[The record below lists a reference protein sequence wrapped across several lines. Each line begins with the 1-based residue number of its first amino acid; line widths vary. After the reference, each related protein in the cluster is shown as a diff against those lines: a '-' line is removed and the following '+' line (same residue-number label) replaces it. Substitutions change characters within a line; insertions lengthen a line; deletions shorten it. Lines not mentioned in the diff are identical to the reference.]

1 MAKKKI
7 SKWERNLETVKRAQ
21 QRAID
26 AIMELEHQ
34 GYWVSEDLKKS
45 VFKPLKKRYSTK
57 EAEKLYKGF
66 FNARS
71 IKATAIKRN
80 KKNPLQTKMTKGFVI
95 NNSPQKIKNKINDA
109 TYSEQLKY
117 RKDHES
123 EDIAKQA
130 YSQMKWAMENHPTR
144 DVANTIKFI
153 MDNLS
158 MKTISY
164 KDVGEAFKTDKWSED
179 EFIKNFSKAYNE
191 NEKRA
196 MAYLN
201 YFYKMGHSSEMAY
214 ASFIKQSRIHS
225 EYAFGKTFSK
235 MKDEDV
241 VKLYDFFEDNEVWNA
256 FKENFDPSDFND
268 VQSNTLFST
277 ITDLLNEGISRN
289 KVNNYLI
296 NGDIDGL
303 EELLLSLKEKN

>member
-26 AIMELEHQ
+26 AIIELEQQ

-45 VFKPLKKRYSTK
+45 VFKPLKKRYSSK

-66 FNARS
+66 FNVRS
-71 IKATAIKRN
+71 IKARTIKRN
-80 KKNPLQTKMTKGFVI
+80 KKNPLQTRMTKGFVLNAPKKI
-95 NNSPQKIKNKINDA
+95 ENKIKSSV
-109 TYSEQLKY
+109 YSEQLKY
-117 RKDHES
+117 RKGYES

-130 YSQMKWAMENHPTR
+130 YSQMKWAIENHPTR

-158 MKTISY
+158 MTKTSY
-164 KDVGEAFKTDKWSED
+164 KDVEKAFKTGKWTED
-179 EFIKNFSKAYNE
+179 EFIEKFSALYNK
-191 NEKRA
+191 NEKFA
-196 MAYLN
+196 MSYLN
-201 YFYKMGHSSEMAY
+201 DFYKMGHSSEMAY
-214 ASFIKQSRIHS
+214 NSFMKQSRIHS

-235 MKDEDV
+235 MDDEDIT
-241 VKLYDFFEDNEVWNA
+241 KLYDFFENNDVWNE
-256 FKENFDPSDFND
+256 FKNNYDPSDYND
-268 VQSNTLFST
+268 VQSNIIFST
-277 ITDLLNEGISRN
+277 ITDLLNKGVSRN

-303 EELLLSLKEKN
+303 EELLLSLKDKN

>member
-1 MAKKKI
+1 MTKKKI

-45 VFKPLKKRYSTK
+45 VFKPLKKRYSSK
-57 EAEKLYKGF
+57 EAEKIYKGF
-66 FNARS
+66 FNVRS

-80 KKNPLQTKMTKGFVI
+80 KKKPLQTKITKGFVL
-95 NNSPQKIKNKINDA
+95 NDA
-109 TYSEQLKY
+109 PKQIEKRIKSSVYSEQLKY

-158 MKTISY
+158 MTKTSY
-164 KDVGEAFKTDKWSED
+164 KDVEKAFKTGKWTED
-179 EFIKNFSKAYNE
+179 EFIEKFSDLYNK
-191 NEKRA
+191 NEKKA
-196 MAYLN
+196 MSYLN
-201 YFYKMGHSSEMAY
+201 DFYKMGHSSEMAY
-214 ASFIKQSRIHS
+214 KSFMKQSRIHS
-225 EYAFGKTFSK
+225 EYAFGSTFSK
-235 MKDEDV
+235 MKDEDIT
-241 VKLYDFFEDNEVWNA
+241 KLYDFFEDNDVWNE
-256 FKENFDPSDFND
+256 FKEIYDPSDYND
-268 VQSNTLFST
+268 VQSNILFST

-303 EELLLSLKEKN
+303 EELLLSLKDKN

>member
-1 MAKKKI
+1 MAKKKM

-26 AIMELEHQ
+26 AIMELEQQ

-45 VFKPLKKRYSTK
+45 VFKPLKKRYSSK

-80 KKNPLQTKMTKGFVI
+80 KKNPLQTKITKGFVL
-95 NNSPQKIKNKINDA
+95 NNAPKQIENRIKSSV
-109 TYSEQLKY
+109 YSEQLKY

-130 YSQMKWAMENHPTR
+130 YSQMKWAIENHPTR

-158 MKTISY
+158 MTKTSY
-164 KDVGEAFKTDKWSED
+164 KDVEKAFKTGKWTED
-179 EFIKNFSKAYNE
+179 EFIEKFSALYNK
-191 NEKRA
+191 NEKFA
-196 MAYLN
+196 MSYLN
-201 YFYKMGHSSEMAY
+201 DFYKMGHSSEMAY
-214 ASFIKQSRIHS
+214 ASFIKQSHIHS

-235 MKDEDV
+235 MKDEDIT
-241 VKLYDFFEDNEVWNA
+241 KLYDFFEDNNVWNA
-256 FKENFDPSDFND
+256 FKENYDPSDYND
-268 VQSNTLFST
+268 VQSNILFST
-277 ITDLLNEGISRN
+277 ITDLLNEGVGRN
-289 KVNNYLI
+289 KVNSYLI

-303 EELLLSLKEKN
+303 EELLLSLKDKN